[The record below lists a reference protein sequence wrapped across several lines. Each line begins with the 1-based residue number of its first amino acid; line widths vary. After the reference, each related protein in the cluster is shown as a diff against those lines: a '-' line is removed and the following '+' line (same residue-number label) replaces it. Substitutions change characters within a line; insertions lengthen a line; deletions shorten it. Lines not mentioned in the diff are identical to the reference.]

1 MKKIEAIIRPE
12 RVDDVRQALKQIG
25 CSGVT
30 VYSASGHGVQR
41 GVHQQWRG
49 QEYVVDLLPKTVVM
63 TVVPESDVREVV
75 ETIEAVARTGRMGDG
90 KVFVTP
96 VERAIRVRTGE
107 SEEAALLP
115 SATPA
120 PSV

>member
-1 MKKIEAIIRPE
+1 VKKIEAIIRPE

>member
-1 MKKIEAIIRPE
+1 MKRIEAIIRPE
-12 RVDDVRQALKQIG
+12 RVDEVLRALKQAG

-30 VYSASGHGVQR
+30 LYSASGHGVQR

-49 QEYVVDLLPKTVVM
+49 QEYVVDLLPKTVVI
-63 TVVPESDVREVV
+63 TIVPESDVREVT

-96 VERAIRVRTGE
+96 IERAVRVRTGE
-107 SEEAALLP
+107 SGEAALRP
-115 SATPA
+115 SAM
-120 PSV
+120 PSTTS